1 MLPDEQRKG
10 HKDML
15 SAVLDTCV
23 LWPALQ
29 RNFLLSLADE
39 GAYSALWSEVI
50 LDELEYEV
58 QHKWQLSEQWQE
70 QNATAYA
77 RRLRKEM
84 EKSFPGALVQEWEIL
99 EGTFDLPDPH
109 DEHVVA
115 AAVTG
120 RAQFVVTSNLKD
132 FPTDKLPGK
141 LVAVST
147 SDFIQIL
154 VTAEPE
160 PVVRAIHSMARRS
173 GKYGPQHSVEDIAR
187 ELAKR
192 YGMESV
198 NWMLGS

>member
-1 MLPDEQRKG
+1 
-10 HKDML
+10 ML

-29 RNFLLSLADE
+29 RNFLLSVADE

-58 QHKWQLSEQWQE
+58 QNKWQRSDQWHG

-84 EKSFPGALVQEWEIL
+84 EKSFPGALVREWENL
-99 EGTFDLPDPH
+99 EGTFNLPDPN

-115 AAVTG
+115 AAATATA
-120 RAQFVVTSNLKD
+120 RYIVTSNLTD
-132 FPTDKLPGK
+132 FPKDKLPGK
-141 LVAVST
+141 LVAVSPP
-147 SDFIQIL
+147 DFIQML
-154 VTAEPE
+154 VKAEPE
-160 PVVRAIHSMARRS
+160 SVVRAIHSMSWRS
-173 GKYGPQHSVEDIAR
+173 GKYGPRLNVEEIAG
-187 ELAKR
+187 ELISR

-198 NWMLGS
+198 KQAMSS